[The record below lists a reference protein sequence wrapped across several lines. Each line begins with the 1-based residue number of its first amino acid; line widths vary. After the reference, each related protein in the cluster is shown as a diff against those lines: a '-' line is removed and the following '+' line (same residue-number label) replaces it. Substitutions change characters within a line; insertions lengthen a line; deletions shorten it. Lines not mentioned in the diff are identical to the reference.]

1 MVQVWRAYSTDLGR
15 VYPMYALQIQ
25 QINDVSTLVNAVDL
39 LPNAIAS
46 ELIEVNNPC
55 SVSGLTARKIALFT
69 SDGARLV
76 INYPRPFSQNLAD
89 YLTATTAITAWELIG
104 ERIVDGRLRR
114 MLDNV

>member
-1 MVQVWRAYSTDLGR
+1 MVQVWRAYATDLGR
-15 VYPMYALQIQ
+15 IYPMYPLSLQ
-25 QINDVSTLVNAVDL
+25 QINDVSSSVNALDL
-39 LPNAIAS
+39 LPNAIGS

-69 SDGARLV
+69 SDGARFL

-89 YLTATTAITAWELIG
+89 YLTANLAITAWEFIG